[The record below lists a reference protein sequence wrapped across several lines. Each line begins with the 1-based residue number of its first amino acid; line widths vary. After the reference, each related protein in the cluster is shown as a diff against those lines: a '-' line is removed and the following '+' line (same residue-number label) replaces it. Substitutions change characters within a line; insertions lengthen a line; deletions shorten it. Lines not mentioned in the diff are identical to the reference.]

1 MRKGATTAG
10 RKLSEPRG
18 IVALRNEKGSYNPS
32 CFCKWRQCI
41 VALRNEKG
49 SYNNGEEWEH
59 LCLIVALR
67 NEKGSYNFSPTN
79 KQDGQIVA
87 LRNEKDATLTCNSN
101 LLSFLYIIVFPV
113 YLVLQFLQNA
123 IGRANILRLSA

>member
-1 MRKGATTAG
+1 MSSVGK
-10 RKLSEPRG
+10 
-18 IVALRNEKGSYNPS
+18 
-32 CFCKWRQCI
+32 
-41 VALRNEKG
+41 
-49 SYNNGEEWEH
+49 H
-59 LCLIVALR
+59 LLIVALR
-67 NEKGSYNFSPTN
+67 NEKGSYNYLGKYQNRYSIVALRN
-79 KQDGQIVA
+79 EKGSYNINELRKLVDGIVA

>member
-1 MRKGATTAG
+1 MKQR
-10 RKLSEPRG
+10 
-18 IVALRNEKGSYNPS
+18 
-32 CFCKWRQCI
+32 
-41 VALRNEKG
+41 
-49 SYNNGEEWEH
+49 
-59 LCLIVALR
+59 LIVALR
-67 NEKGSYNFSPTN
+67 NEKGSYNHKNQLFRHAC
-79 KQDGQIVA
+79 IVA

>member
-1 MRKGATTAG
+1 MKQR
-10 RKLSEPRG
+10 L
-18 IVALRNEKGSYNPS
+18 IVALRNEKGSYNHKNQL
-32 CFCKWRQCI
+32 FRHACI

-49 SYNNGEEWEH
+49 SYNFVRFMS
-59 LCLIVALR
+59 LIVLIVALR
-67 NEKGSYNFSPTN
+67 NEKGSYNVDYQPDFGN
-79 KQDGQIVA
+79 EIVA

>member
-1 MRKGATTAG
+1 MLPNTGAD
-10 RKLSEPRG
+10 
-18 IVALRNEKGSYNPS
+18 
-32 CFCKWRQCI
+32 I

-49 SYNNGEEWEH
+49 SYNNAFR
-59 LCLIVALR
+59 LM
-67 NEKGSYNFSPTN
+67 
-79 KQDGQIVA
+79 KQRLIVA

>member
-1 MRKGATTAG
+1 MRKGATTAVT
-10 RKLSEPRG
+10 RTETAPR
-18 IVALRNEKGSYNPS
+18 IVALRNEKGSYNTG
-32 CFCKWRQCI
+32 
-41 VALRNEKG
+41 G
-49 SYNNGEEWEH
+49 S
-59 LCLIVALR
+59 
-67 NEKGSYNFSPTN
+67 
-79 KQDGQIVA
+79 GQSGATIVA

>member
-1 MRKGATTAG
+1 MKQR
-10 RKLSEPRG
+10 L
-18 IVALRNEKGSYNPS
+18 IVALRNEKGSYNHKNQL
-32 CFCKWRQCI
+32 FRHACI

-49 SYNNGEEWEH
+49 SYNFVRFMS
-59 LCLIVALR
+59 LIVL
-67 NEKGSYNFSPTN
+67 
-79 KQDGQIVA
+79 IVA

>member
-1 MRKGATTAG
+1 MHF
-10 RKLSEPRG
+10 
-18 IVALRNEKGSYNPS
+18 IVGK
-32 CFCKWRQCI
+32 
-41 VALRNEKG
+41 
-49 SYNNGEEWEH
+49 H
-59 LCLIVALR
+59 LIVALR
-67 NEKGSYNFSPTN
+67 NEKGSYNQGGCSTTAVLIVALRNEKGSYNATEPMKFGTS
-79 KQDGQIVA
+79 IVA

>member
-1 MRKGATTAG
+1 MRKGATTLELQL
-10 RKLSEPRG
+10 RPKKQ
-18 IVALRNEKGSYNPS
+18 IVALRNEKGSYNATEPMKFGTS
-32 CFCKWRQCI
+32 I

-49 SYNNGEEWEH
+49 SYNTH
-59 LCLIVALR
+59 ITTITKVA
-67 NEKGSYNFSPTN
+67 
-79 KQDGQIVA
+79 IVA

>member
-1 MRKGATTAG
+1 MANVA
-10 RKLSEPRG
+10 E
-18 IVALRNEKGSYNPS
+18 IVALRNEKGSYNREKTS
-32 CFCKWRQCI
+32 RLVSVI

-49 SYNNGEEWEH
+49 SYN
-59 LCLIVALR
+59 
-67 NEKGSYNFSPTN
+67 
-79 KQDGQIVA
+79 GQHFTPQEIEIVA

-123 IGRANILRLSA
+123 IGRADILRLSAWLLRFY

>member
-1 MRKGATTAG
+1 MPV
-10 RKLSEPRG
+10 KLMWANT
-18 IVALRNEKGSYNPS
+18 IVALRNEKGSYNVS
-32 CFCKWRQCI
+32 NRLVRHFRI

-49 SYNNGEEWEH
+49 SYNHYHIHKTPLG
-59 LCLIVALR
+59 
-67 NEKGSYNFSPTN
+67 
-79 KQDGQIVA
+79 IVA

>member
-1 MRKGATTAG
+1 MTS
-10 RKLSEPRG
+10 LW
-18 IVALRNEKGSYNPS
+18 IVALRNEKGSYNTEAGACS
-32 CFCKWRQCI
+32 
-41 VALRNEKG
+41 G
-49 SYNNGEEWEH
+49 TT
-59 LCLIVALR
+59 IVALR
-67 NEKGSYNFSPTN
+67 NEKGSYNFSPYRAHN
-79 KQDGQIVA
+79 SKIVA